1 MNKARK
7 VVEEA
12 YEKYIKSNQADEE
25 DIQLLNGMKEIQKKG
40 LDEILFLLAEYSVD
54 TKRAAF
60 LSGFEAGIKAALE
73 LCKKLWRKR
82 MRLIDADEVKEIIC
96 KHEER
101 LVQRQM
107 IYEVEK
113 LKSYDNESM
122 RTMIQDRI
130 KELKNSRAGYMVCGI
145 SCNHA
150 VVAELERLLKE
161 IE

>member
-1 MNKARK
+1 
-7 VVEEA
+7 
-12 YEKYIKSNQADEE
+12 
-25 DIQLLNGMKEIQKKG
+25 
-40 LDEILFLLAEYSVD
+40 
-54 TKRAAF
+54 
-60 LSGFEAGIKAALE
+60 
-73 LCKKLWRKR
+73 
-82 MRLIDADEVKEIIC
+82 MRLVNADDVKEIIC

-122 RTMIQDRI
+122 RAMIQDRI

-150 VVAELERLLKE
+150 VIAELERLLKE

>member
-1 MNKARK
+1 
-7 VVEEA
+7 
-12 YEKYIKSNQADEE
+12 
-25 DIQLLNGMKEIQKKG
+25 
-40 LDEILFLLAEYSVD
+40 
-54 TKRAAF
+54 
-60 LSGFEAGIKAALE
+60 
-73 LCKKLWRKR
+73 
-82 MRLIDADEVKEIIC
+82 MRLVNADDVKEIIC

-130 KELKNSRAGYMVCGI
+130 KELKNSRAGYMVCGV

-161 IE
+161 IEENE